1 MTLFRLLQ
9 NTAGG
14 ITRIRPT
21 PTTSIASSKRG
32 PRLITPRHHSSSSSS
47 PSSPPPPKDVVYEDI
62 FLSHL
67 RIPQASSLARNYYC
81 DLVGSRPRAYNDY
94 MDQQSQDRAAS
105 TAAATATASTA
116 AEPAAPPAVV
126 EPTSTSTSTPAME
139 STETPIEDTDR
150 KRRASS
156 ASSTSS
162 RPDKKLKNMTRSEFR
177 RTMKQDWK
185 ERKAIKDKT
194 GVDPALEDGKDKKG
208 KWKKGSRRPI
218 EEGPRLGKEL
228 AEGEEKEERR
238 PKKKVAVLIG
248 YCGTG
253 YKGMQ
258 LNPPTKTIEGDLF
271 AAFVAAGA
279 ISKANSDDPKKS
291 SLVRCAR
298 TDKGVHAAGN
308 VISLKLIIESPT
320 VIEDI
325 NAQLVPQIRVWD
337 IIPTTNGFSCY
348 QFCDSR
354 VYEYLVPTYC
364 FLPPHPTSYM
374 SKRVAKVAE
383 EENDL
388 EAWRERYEDSLGF
401 WQKVA
406 DEVKAELEKQGFS
419 EEVIQ
424 QVLNSKAEDAEEQL
438 QNLVNEVSDIKSS
451 NTSEKRET
459 SVVELEDGGVVELT
473 PMDITPDEPTSSTV
487 EQEQEQETSTSAA
500 AHKYSKALSTA
511 RKIQKQII
519 ARSKRSFRIPP
530 ARLERIRKAF
540 ELYEGNHSFHNFTI
554 QKTFRDASAK
564 RYIKT
569 FKVSDPIIID
579 DSEWLSLKVHGQS
592 FMMHQIRKM
601 VGMVMLTIRY
611 GCPIERIT
619 EAYGRLVVPIP
630 KAPALGLLLDH
641 PLFETYN
648 KKADQCNRSHLS
660 FEAHKEKI
668 QEFKQK
674 NIYDKLFM
682 EEQKMNTFNAFLSF
696 LDNFETPE
704 FEYLTS
710 KGMKSVQEVHLR
722 KNQGQRSKEQ
732 PKDEQLTALMES
744 EDEENVD
751 S

>member
-1 MTLFRLLQ
+1 MSLSRQLFQSIIRRGV
-9 NTAGG
+9 A
-14 ITRIRPT
+14 RIHSSPQVSST
-21 PTTSIASSKRG
+21 STTSSRRIQ
-32 PRLITPRHHSSSSSS
+32 PPRHHSP
-47 PSSPPPPKDVVYEDI
+47 PSTTIIYEDT
-62 FLSHL
+62 FLSQP
-67 RIPQASSLARNYYC
+67 RIPQASNLARSYYF

-94 MDQQSQDRAAS
+94 MDQLSQDRAAS
-105 TAAATATASTA
+105 AAAATASASTA
-116 AEPAAPPAVV
+116 TEPVPSTAV
-126 EPTSTSTSTPAME
+126 ESTSTSTPAME
-139 STETPIEDTDR
+139 STETPTEDTDR

-156 ASSTSS
+156 TSSTSS

-253 YKGMQ
+253 YRGMQ

-325 NAQLVPQIRVWD
+325 NAQLVPQIRIWD

-354 VYEYLVPTYC
+354 VYEYLVPSYC

-388 EAWRERYEDSLGF
+388 EAWRERYEDSPGF
-401 WQKVA
+401 WEKVA
-406 DEVKAELEKQGFS
+406 EEVKAELEKQGFP

-424 QVLNSKAEDAEEQL
+424 QVLNSKAEDPEEQL
-438 QNLVNEVSDIKSS
+438 SSLVDDASDVKPSS
-451 NTSEKRET
+451 TSEKRET

-473 PMDITPDEPTSSTV
+473 PMDITPDEPTSTTSTTG
-487 EQEQEQETSTSAA
+487 QEQEQGREETSSTSTGT
-500 AHKYSKALSTA
+500 HKYSKALSTA

-519 ARSKRSFRIPP
+519 ARSKRAFRIPP
-530 ARLERIRKAF
+530 SRLERIRKAF

-641 PLFETYN
+641 PVFETYN
-648 KKADQCNRSHLS
+648 KKADQCNRTHLS
-660 FEAHKEKI
+660 FEPHKEKI

-710 KGMKSVQEVHLR
+710 KGMKSVQEVHLQ
-722 KNQGQRSKEQ
+722 KKQGQGSKGQ
-732 PKDEQLTALMES
+732 AKDEQLTALIES
-744 EDEENVD
+744 EDEDNVD

>member
-1 MTLFRLLQ
+1 MTLLRQLLQ
-9 NTAGG
+9 S
-14 ITRIRPT
+14 ITRSVARIRPT
-21 PTTSIASSKRG
+21 P
-32 PRLITPRHHSSSSSS
+32 L
-47 PSSPPPPKDVVYEDI
+47 PPPKEIVYEDI
-62 FLSHL
+62 FLSRP
-67 RIPQASSLARNYYC
+67 RIPQSSNLARKYYF

-94 MDQQSQDRAAS
+94 MDQLSRDHAAS
-105 TAAATATASTA
+105 AATASASTA
-116 AEPAAPPAVV
+116 AELAPLAVV
-126 EPTSTSTSTPAME
+126 EPTPAVE
-139 STETPIEDTDR
+139 STDPHPEETDR

-156 ASSTSS
+156 TSSTSS
-162 RPDKKLKNMTRSEFR
+162 RPDKKLKNMTRNEFR

-185 ERKAIKDKT
+185 ERKAIKEKT

-253 YKGMQ
+253 YRGMQ

-320 VIEDI
+320 LIEDI
-325 NAQLVPQIRVWD
+325 NAQLVPQIRIWD

-388 EAWRERYEDSLGF
+388 EAWRERYEDSPGF

-406 DEVKAELEKQGFS
+406 EEVKAELEKQGFS

-438 QNLVNEVSDIKSS
+438 PNLVNELSDIKPSS
-451 NTSEKRET
+451 DTSEKRET
-459 SVVELEDGGVVELT
+459 AVVELEDGSVVEVT
-473 PMDITPDEPTSSTV
+473 PMDITPSEPT
-487 EQEQEQETSTSAA
+487 EQEPTTSTQ
-500 AHKYSKALSTA
+500 HKYSKALSTA

-530 ARLERIRKAF
+530 ARLDRIRKAF

-601 VGMVMLTIRY
+601 VGMVMLTVRY

-641 PLFETYN
+641 PVFETYN
-648 KKADQCNRSHLS
+648 KKADQCNRAHLS
-660 FEAHKEKI
+660 FEPHKEKI

-696 LDNFETPE
+696 LDNFETSE

-710 KGMKSVQEVHLR
+710 KGMKAVQEVHHR
-722 KNQGQRSKEQ
+722 KNQGQGNREQ
-732 PKDEQLTALMES
+732 AKDEHLNALIES
-744 EDEENVD
+744 EDEENAD

>member
-1 MTLFRLLQ
+1 MSLLRRLLRSIRTTTTKSKS
-9 NTAGG
+9 TALLH
-14 ITRIRPT
+14 T
-21 PTTSIASSKRG
+21 P
-32 PRLITPRHHSSSSSS
+32 PP
-47 PSSPPPPKDVVYEDI
+47 SPPSPPIKAIVYEDI
-62 FLSHL
+62 FLSQP
-67 RIPQASSLARNYYC
+67 RIPKSSYLARNYYF
-81 DLVGSRPRAYNDY
+81 DLVGPRPRAYNDY
-94 MDQQSQDRAAS
+94 MDQQSQQAAPV
-105 TAAATATASTA
+105 AA
-116 AEPAAPPAVV
+116 AEPPTPVV
-126 EPTSTSTSTPAME
+126 EADAKPTSSTP
-139 STETPIEDTDR
+139 EDTADAR
-150 KRRASS
+150 KRRASEE
-156 ASSTSS
+156 SSPPST
-162 RPDKKLKNMTRSEFR
+162 RPDKKMKNMTRNEFR
-177 RTMKQDWK
+177 RTMKQDWQ

-194 GVDPALEDGKDKKG
+194 GVDPALEDGKDKKS

-253 YKGMQ
+253 YRGMQ

-320 VIEDI
+320 VIDDI
-325 NAQLVPQIRVWD
+325 NAQLVPQIRIWD

-374 SKRVAKVAE
+374 SKRMAKVAE

-388 EAWRERYEDSLGF
+388 EAWRERYEDSPGF
-401 WQKVA
+401 WQNVA

-424 QVLNSKAEDAEEQL
+424 QVLNSKAEDSEEQL
-438 QNLVNEVSDIKSS
+438 PSLANEFPEGLNPSDA
-451 NTSEKRET
+451 SENPET
-459 SVVELEDGGVVELT
+459 AVAEPEAQVT
-473 PMDITPDEPTSSTV
+473 PMDITPDEPAPPPQPTEDPTSTSST
-487 EQEQEQETSTSAA
+487 T
-500 AHKYSKALSTA
+500 HKYSKALSTA

-519 ARSKRSFRIPP
+519 ARSKRSFRLPP
-530 ARLERIRKAF
+530 KRLERIRSAF

-554 QKTFRDASAK
+554 QKTFKDASAK
-564 RYIKT
+564 RFIKT

-601 VGMVMLTIRY
+601 VGMVMLTVRY

-641 PLFETYN
+641 PVFETYN
-648 KKADQCNRSHLS
+648 KKADQCGRSHLS

-710 KGMKSVQEVHLR
+710 KGMKAVQEVHHR
-722 KNQGQRSKEQ
+722 KNQGSKSG
-732 PKDEQLTALMES
+732 PAKDEHLNALIES

>member
-1 MTLFRLLQ
+1 MPLPLLRQ
-9 NTAGG
+9 LLRST
-14 ITRIRPT
+14 TVRCIRPKSHKALQSVYIRSY
-21 PTTSIASSKRG
+21 SIKQ
-32 PRLITPRHHSSSSSS
+32 I
-47 PSSPPPPKDVVYEDI
+47 VYEDEY
-62 FLSHL
+62 LSQP
-67 RIPQASSLARNYYC
+67 RIPASSYLIRSYYL
-81 DLVGSRPRAYNDY
+81 DLVGPRPRAYNDY
-94 MDQQSQDRAAS
+94 MDQQSLS
-105 TAAATATASTA
+105 TSAIAEGAAATPVVAENATPIPSSA
-116 AEPAAPPAVV
+116 AVDAVAPAV
-126 EPTSTSTSTPAME
+126 EPEADGE
-139 STETPIEDTDR
+139 ADDAEAR
-150 KRRASS
+150 KRRASD

-162 RPDKKLKNMTRSEFR
+162 RPDKKLKHMTRSEFR

-185 ERKAIKDKT
+185 ERKAIKDQT
-194 GVDPALEDGKDKKG
+194 GKDPALEDGKDKKS

-218 EEGPRLGKEL
+218 EEGPRLGREL
-228 AEGEEKEERR
+228 AEGEEKEERK

-253 YKGMQ
+253 YRGMQ

-320 VIEDI
+320 VIDDI
-325 NAQLVPQIRVWD
+325 NAQLVPQIRIWD

-374 SKRVAKVAE
+374 SKRMAKVAE

-388 EAWRERYEDSLGF
+388 EAWRERYEDSPGF

-406 DEVKAELEKQGFS
+406 DEVKAELERQDFP
-419 EEVIQ
+419 EDIIQ
-424 QVLNSKAEDAEEQL
+424 QVLNSKAEDSEEQL
-438 QNLVNEVSDIKSS
+438 PNLLNEFDASKPADP
-451 NTSEKRET
+451 SENRET
-459 SVVELEDGGVVELT
+459 AVVELEDGGMVEVT
-473 PMDITPDEPTSSTV
+473 PMDITPVEPAEAEPT
-487 EQEQEQETSTSAA
+487 TST
-500 AHKYSKALSTA
+500 HKYSKALSTA

-519 ARSKRSFRIPP
+519 ARAKHSFRIPA

-554 QKTFRDASAK
+554 QKTFKDASAK
-564 RYIKT
+564 RFIKT

-601 VGMVMLTIRY
+601 VGMVMLTVRY

-641 PLFETYN
+641 PVFETYN
-648 KKADQCNRSHLS
+648 KKAEQCGRAHLS

-710 KGMKSVQEVHLR
+710 KGMKSVQEVHRR
-722 KNQGQRSKEQ
+722 KNQGSKEGSS
-732 PKDEQLTALMES
+732 KDEQINALIES
-744 EDEENVD
+744 EDEENAD

>member
-1 MTLFRLLQ
+1 MSLFRQLFQ
-9 NTAGG
+9 S
-14 ITRIRPT
+14 ITRNFTRVRPA
-21 PTTSIASSKRG
+21 PV
-32 PRLITPRHHSSSSSS
+32 S
-47 PSSPPPPKDVVYEDI
+47 PSTLPSTLKTPKEIVYEDVY
-62 FLSHL
+62 LSQP
-67 RIPQASSLARNYYC
+67 RIPQASNLARNYYF
-81 DLVGSRPRAYNDY
+81 DLVGPRPRAYNDY
-94 MDQQSQDRAAS
+94 MDQLSQDRAAA
-105 TAAATATASTA
+105 AAATAAAA
-116 AEPAAPPAVV
+116 AEPAPSVAEEPTPTPAVESQTD
-126 EPTSTSTSTPAME
+126 EP
-139 STETPIEDTDR
+139 DR

-156 ASSTSS
+156 ESSTSS

-185 ERKAIKDKT
+185 ERKAIKEKT

-253 YKGMQ
+253 YRGMQ

-325 NAQLVPQIRVWD
+325 NAQLVPQIRIWD

-374 SKRVAKVAE
+374 SKRMAKVAE

-388 EAWRERYEDSLGF
+388 EAWTERYEDSPGF
-401 WQKVA
+401 WQNVA
-406 DEVKAELEKQGFS
+406 EEVKAELEKQGFS
-419 EEVIQ
+419 EEIIQ
-424 QVLNSKAEDAEEQL
+424 QILNSKAEDAEEQL
-438 QNLVNEVSDIKSS
+438 SSLVNDISDVKPSGS
-451 NTSEKRET
+451 SEKQE
-459 SVVELEDGGVVELT
+459 VVELEDGGVVEVT
-473 PMDITPDEPTSSTV
+473 PMDTTPDEPT
-487 EQEQEQETSTSAA
+487 EQEQETSTASS
-500 AHKYSKALSTA
+500 HKYSKALSTA

-519 ARSKRSFRIPP
+519 ARSKRAFRIPP
-530 ARLERIRKAF
+530 SRLERIRKAF

-554 QKTFRDASAK
+554 QKTFKDASAK

-601 VGMVMLTIRY
+601 VGMVMLTVRY

-641 PLFETYN
+641 PVFETYN
-648 KKADQCNRSHLS
+648 KKADQCNRAHLS
-660 FEAHKEKI
+660 FEPHKEKI

-682 EEQKMNTFNAFLSF
+682 EEKKMNTFNAFLSF

-710 KGMKSVQEVHLR
+710 KGMKAVQEVHLR
-722 KNQGQRSKEQ
+722 KNQGSKGQ
-732 PKDEQLTALMES
+732 PKDEQLNALIES